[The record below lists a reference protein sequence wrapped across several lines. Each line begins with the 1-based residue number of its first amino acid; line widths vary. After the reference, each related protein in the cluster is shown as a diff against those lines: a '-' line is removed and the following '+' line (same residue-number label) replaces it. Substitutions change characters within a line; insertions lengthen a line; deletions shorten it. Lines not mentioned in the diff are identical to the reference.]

1 MGRSLIVYADG
12 GSRGNPG
19 VAGYG
24 AVVLDGRS
32 GALLAERAEPLGIAS
47 NNVAEYSGVIAG
59 LRAAAEIDPAAYI
72 VARLDSKLVVEQL
85 SGRWKI
91 KHPDMRRLALVARD
105 VAQEI
110 SAAGGS
116 VTYEWVPREEN
127 TLADRLSN
135 IAMDGETITVDH
147 WRANA
152 EADAVPE
159 RDNRNVLVHPD
170 ADAEPEPAAEAVPE
184 RDNRN
189 VLVHPDADAEPEPAA
204 DAVPERDNRNVLV
217 HPPEGS
223 DPRESRD
230 GPGGEDAE
238 ATPEVQ
244 EVTVAQAMGT
254 GVGTRPGRGAVTR
267 LVLVRHGVT
276 AFTEAGRLDGRGGY
290 DPPLS
295 ERGRAQA
302 EQAAR
307 SVAGLLNGAPA
318 RLITSSLARAV
329 QTGAVI
335 AEALGVEPEVDA
347 DFDEQ
352 NFGDWDGAAIS
363 VLIETAPDDLLRFRH
378 DPEYARP
385 GGETHLQIQERVS
398 AAYERVIAAGGTTV
412 VVCHRKPIMCVMA
425 HILGLTPEAS
435 WRLAAAPGSLHAIE
449 VWQDGTT
456 SIAFTNRT

>member
-1 MGRSLIVYADG
+1 M
-12 GSRGNPG
+12 
-19 VAGYG
+19 
-24 AVVLDGRS
+24 
-32 GALLAERAEPLGIAS
+32 
-47 NNVAEYSGVIAG
+47 
-59 LRAAAEIDPAAYI
+59 
-72 VARLDSKLVVEQL
+72 
-85 SGRWKI
+85 
-91 KHPDMRRLALVARD
+91 
-105 VAQEI
+105 
-110 SAAGGS
+110 
-116 VTYEWVPREEN
+116 
-127 TLADRLSN
+127 
-135 IAMDGETITVDH
+135 
-147 WRANA
+147 
-152 EADAVPE
+152 
-159 RDNRNVLVHPD
+159 
-170 ADAEPEPAAEAVPE
+170 
-184 RDNRN
+184 
-189 VLVHPDADAEPEPAA
+189 
-204 DAVPERDNRNVLV
+204 
-217 HPPEGS
+217 
-223 DPRESRD
+223 
-230 GPGGEDAE
+230 
-238 ATPEVQ
+238 Q

-363 VLIETAPDDLLRFRH
+363 DLIETAPDDLLRFRH

>member
-24 AVVLDGRS
+24 AVVLDARS

-59 LRAAAEIDPAAYI
+59 LRAAAEIDPAADI

-91 KHPDMRRLALVARD
+91 KHQDMRRLALVARD

-110 SAAGGS
+110 TAAGGS
-116 VTYEWVPREEN
+116 VTYEWVPREQN

-135 IAMDGETITVDH
+135 VAMDGETVVVDH
-147 WRANA
+147 WRTAA
-152 EADAVPE
+152 AAD
-159 RDNRNVLVHPD
+159 PD
-170 ADAEPEPAAEAVPE
+170 ADPEPEVEAVPE

-189 VLVHPDADAEPEPAA
+189 VLVHPPDDSDADAEPV
-204 DAVPERDNRNVLV
+204 AVPERDNRNVLV
-217 HPPEGS
+217 HPPEAS
-223 DPRESRD
+223 DASAAREASAAD
-230 GPGGEDAE
+230 DAD
-238 ATPEVQ
+238 AVPEVQ

-276 AFTEAGRLDGRGGY
+276 PFTEEGRLDGRGGY

-307 SVAGLLNGAPA
+307 SVAGLLNGAPV

-335 AEALGVEPEVDA
+335 AEALGVDPEVDA

-363 VLIETAPDDLLRFRH
+363 DLIETAPDDLLRFRH